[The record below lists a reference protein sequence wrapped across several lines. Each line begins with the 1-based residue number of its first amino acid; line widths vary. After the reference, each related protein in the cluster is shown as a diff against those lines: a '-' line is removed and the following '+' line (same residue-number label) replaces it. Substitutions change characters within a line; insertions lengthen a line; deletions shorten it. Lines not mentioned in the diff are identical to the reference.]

1 MVNVFKLN
9 KFSFDDPIF
18 DYDMLK
24 ESTPRLYGEK
34 RKKKNYKSKR
44 KK

>member
-1 MVNVFKLN
+1 MINVFTLN
-9 KFSFDDPIF
+9 NFSFDDSIF
-18 DYDMLK
+18 DYDWTK
-24 ESTPRLYGEK
+24 ESTPKLYGEK